1 VTNVGAGTQH
11 SAFSNQP
18 GNVRAQLQIATK
30 LLTAKRAAYSKIAKI
45 ALMLLI
51 ALLISQLCRAETGVE
66 AWLRYHDLKTSS
78 LPTLVAAVG
87 DNVVVRN
94 AADELVHALGNQPKA
109 EGHALQI
116 PSKDAFVLGV
126 WKDIHPLFP
135 ELSQARVPRANGF
148 WLKTIRQRGAKYW
161 LVIGADDRGVL
172 YGTFSLM
179 ERIAMQRDVSAL
191 DDVQTPSAPVRW
203 VSEWDNLDGSIER
216 GYAGRSIFFDNNAVR
231 SDLTRARQYARLLA
245 SVGINGCSINN
256 VNASPRILAPEF
268 IPQLAQV
275 ADVFRP
281 WGVRLAVSVD
291 MSSPMVVGGLKT
303 FDPLDPQVA
312 AWWKKTVD
320 EIYKQIPDFGG
331 FVVKADSEGRSGPSQ
346 YGRTA
351 SDAANVIA
359 SALKPH
365 GGILLYRAFVY
376 NHHLDWR
383 DPKADRARA
392 AYDYFHPLDGK
403 FEDNVVIQ
411 IKYGPIDFQVRE
423 PASPLFGAMPHTS
436 EAVELQVTQEYT
448 GQQRHMV
455 FLVPM
460 WKEILD
466 FDMHVNPVTRV
477 KDIVSGRQP
486 PLPQGTQTHAN
497 SVVPPCNSVSSV
509 VQAFCFSDTRKT
521 KLETRNWS
529 GGFNA
534 VVNVGL
540 DENWLGHP
548 LAMANLYGYGRLAWN
563 PDFSSEQIAKEWI
576 QLTFGSSPQV
586 VNTIS
591 KMLLSSWHI
600 YENYTGP
607 LGLQTLTDI
616 TGPHYGP
623 GIESSENNGW
633 GQWHR
638 ADAKGVGMDRTIA
651 TGTGF
656 IGQYSPFVQK
666 IYEPVENCPDDLLL
680 FIHHVPYTYVLHD
693 GKTVVQYL
701 YDSHYEG
708 AEQAAGLV
716 NQWKTLRG
724 QIDDERYSAT
734 LAQLQYQAGH
744 AIVWRD
750 AVVNWFNRMSG
761 IPDAQGRVGRN
772 PNRIEAESMQLVGY
786 APVDVAPWET
796 ASGRQAVACAQNF
809 CSASSQFTRPSGT
822 YDIAVQYFDQ
832 NNGISHFEL
841 FVNDRSI
848 GTWAADDHL
857 PSDKMNGHTSTRHL
871 TEGVELHSGDVL
883 KILGRPGGGEPAP
896 LDYIEVTPAPR

>member
-1 VTNVGAGTQH
+1 VSFYQARFRYVLT
-11 SAFSNQP
+11 
-18 GNVRAQLQIATK
+18 
-30 LLTAKRAAYSKIAKI
+30 LLAIVPT
-45 ALMLLI
+45 
-51 ALLISQLCRAETGVE
+51 CFAETGAE

-87 DNVVVRN
+87 NREVVHT
-94 AADELVHALGNQPKA
+94 AANELVHALGNKPKA
-109 EGHALQI
+109 EGAVTQI
-116 PSKDAFVLGV
+116 PSKDAFVLGT
-126 WKDIHPLFP
+126 WKDVHPFFP
-135 ELSQARVPRANGF
+135 ELSRTRVPAGDGF
-148 WLKTIRQRGAKYW
+148 WLKTVRRGSAKYW
-161 LVIGADDRGVL
+161 LIIGRNDRGVL
-172 YGTFSLM
+172 YGTFSLL
-179 ERIAMQRDVSAL
+179 ERIAQQKDVSTL
-191 DDVQTPSAPVRW
+191 DDSQTPAAPIRW

-216 GYAGRSIFFDNNAVR
+216 GYAGRSIFFDNGALR
-231 SDLTRARQYARLLA
+231 ADLTRVGQYARLLA
-245 SVGINGCSINN
+245 SIGINGCSINN
-256 VNASPRILAPEF
+256 VNASPRIIAPEF
-268 IPQLAQV
+268 IPQLKRV

-281 WGVRLAVSVD
+281 WGVKLAVSVD

-312 AWWKKTVD
+312 AWWKKTTD
-320 EIYKQIPDFGG
+320 EIYRVIPDFGG

-351 SDAANVIA
+351 ADAANVIA
-359 SALKPH
+359 RALKPH

-403 FEDNVVIQ
+403 FDDNVVIQ

-423 PASPLFGAMPHTS
+423 PASPLFGAMAHTS
-436 EAVELQVTQEYT
+436 EAIELQVTQEYM
-448 GQQRHMV
+448 GQQRHLV

-466 FDMHVNPVTRV
+466 FDMHVGGVTRV
-477 KDIVSGRQP
+477 KDIVSGRQD
-486 PLPQGTQTHAN
+486 PLPQSHTEERHRGTT
-497 SVVPPCNSVSSV
+497 
-509 VQAFCFSDTRKT
+509 
-521 KLETRNWS
+521 

-563 PDFSSEQIAKEWI
+563 PYLGSEQIADEWI
-576 QLTFGSSPQV
+576 RLTFGSSPQV
-586 VNTIS
+586 VSTIS

-600 YENYTGP
+600 YESYTGP

-638 ADAKGVGMDRTIA
+638 ADAKGVGMDRTVA

-656 IGQYSPFVQK
+656 IGQYSPEVQR
-666 IYEPVENCPDDLLL
+666 IYEPVETCTDDLLL
-680 FIHHVPYTYVLHD
+680 FMHHVPYTHLLHD
-693 GKTVVQYL
+693 GKTVIQYV

-708 AEQAAGLV
+708 ADQAAGLV
-716 NQWKTLRG
+716 RQWKTLHS
-724 QIDDERYSAT
+724 QVDDERYSAT
-734 LAQLQYQAGH
+734 LKRLEYQAGH

-750 AVVNWFNRMSG
+750 AVVNWFNRTSG
-761 IPDAQGRVGRN
+761 IPDAQGRVGHN
-772 PNRIEAESMQLVGY
+772 PYRIEAESMQLSGY
-786 APVDVAPWET
+786 APVEVTPWET
-796 ASGRQAVACAQNF
+796 ASGGKAVGCTQSS
-809 CSASSQFTRPSGT
+809 CSASFQSTRDSGT

-832 NNGISHFEL
+832 NNGASHFEL
-841 FVNDRSI
+841 LVNDRPI
-848 GTWAADDHL
+848 ARWAADDHL
-857 PSDKMNGHTSTRHL
+857 PSDKMNGHTSTRRVF
-871 TEGVELHSGDVL
+871 EGVQLHSGDTL
-883 KILGRPGGGEPAP
+883 KIDGHPDGTEPAGV
-896 LDYIEVTPAPR
+896 DYVEVIPKFR